1 MYDILPTMNNT
12 TKRIVVAFRL
22 AGEPGRRKLD
32 GFFRYMAEHKLDWQL
47 QFVRIREDFNAE
59 FVKSFAE
66 RGVDGVVYSLPDAK
80 DGAAELAQLDLPTVA
95 LDIFDDTILGERKRN
110 LVYIAGSCEDVGR
123 EAARHF
129 LSQGLY
135 RSYAFVP
142 DLTVHAWSQLRGEA
156 FAAEMKRNG
165 FKVAFYR
172 TRGKGYDLPKLRAWI
187 EKLPRPAGIFTAFDD
202 RAIQVL
208 EACRDAALDV
218 PHEIAVIGVDNDETL
233 CPHTTPPLT
242 SVQPDHAQIGRLA
255 AAKLKE
261 MMDGRRLE
269 RPEHVLVGIKR
280 IEVRE
285 STSPVTPSGR
295 LVQRAL
301 AYIRAHYAEPLR
313 PRDVVRELKVS
324 RRLADLR
331 FSKIQGESIGK
342 AILRT
347 RLEAV
352 AHRLVATND
361 TLDNIAF
368 SCGFRKLDRLRAA
381 FKTRYGVTMQEY
393 RCSPGAYSLRD
404 WRAQNAQK

>member
-1 MYDILPTMNNT
+1 MDNT

-22 AGEPGRRKLD
+22 EGEPGRRKLD
-32 GFFRYMAEHKLDWQL
+32 GFFRYMAENRLNWQL
-47 QFVRIREDFNAE
+47 QFVRIREDFSAE

-66 RGVDGVVYSLPDAK
+66 RGVDGIVYSMENAK
-80 DGAAELAQLDLPTVA
+80 DGEAELARLDLPTVA
-95 LDIFDDTILGERKRN
+95 LDFFDDAVFSGRRRN
-110 LVYIAGSCEDVGR
+110 LVYIAQSCADIGR

-142 DLTVHAWSQLRGEA
+142 DLAGHTWSRLRGEA
-156 FAAEMKRNG
+156 FIDEIGKNG
-165 FKVAFYR
+165 FKVAQYR
-172 TRGKGYDLPKLRAWI
+172 KRGKGYDLPRLRAWL
-187 EKLPRPAGIFTAFDD
+187 ERLPRPAGVFAAFDD
-202 RAIQVL
+202 RALHVL

-218 PHEIAVIGVDNDETL
+218 PREIAVIGVDNDEAL

-242 SVQPDHAQIGRLA
+242 SVQPNHVLVGRLA
-255 AAKLKE
+255 AEKLKE
-261 MMDGRRLE
+261 MLDGRRLE
-269 RPEHVLVGIKR
+269 RPEHIFVDIKG

-301 AYIRAHYAEPLR
+301 AYICAHYAEPLR

-331 FSKIQGESIGK
+331 FTEIQGESIGK
-342 AILRT
+342 AILHT

-352 AHRLVATND
+352 SRRLVTTND
-361 TLDNIAF
+361 TFENIALA
-368 SCGFRKLDRLRAA
+368 CGFHKLDRLRAA
-381 FKTRYGVTMQEY
+381 FRNRFGLSMNDYRARAKSGNAPNQRGGTR
-393 RCSPGAYSLRD
+393 R
-404 WRAQNAQK
+404 

>member
-1 MYDILPTMNNT
+1 
-12 TKRIVVAFRL
+12 
-22 AGEPGRRKLD
+22 
-32 GFFRYMAEHKLDWQL
+32 
-47 QFVRIREDFNAE
+47 VRIREDFNAE

-80 DGAAELAQLDLPTVA
+80 DGAAELARLDLPTIA
-95 LDIFDDTILGERKRN
+95 LDIFDDAILCGRRRN

-123 EAARHF
+123 ETARHF
-129 LSQGLY
+129 LSQGIY

-142 DLTVHAWSQLRGEA
+142 DLADHPWSRLRGES
-156 FAAEMKRNG
+156 FVDEIRKNGLKAAM
-165 FKVAFYR
+165 YR
-172 TRGKGYDLPKLRAWI
+172 TRGKGYDLPKLRAWL
-187 EKLPRPAGIFTAFDD
+187 EKLPRPAGVFAAFDD

-208 EACRDAALDV
+208 EACRDASLDV
-218 PHEIAVIGVDNDETL
+218 PHEIAVIGVDNDESL

-261 MMDGRRLE
+261 MLDGRRLE
-269 RPEHVLVGIKR
+269 RPERILVGVKR

-331 FSKIQGESIGK
+331 FTDIQGESIGK

-352 AHRLVATND
+352 ARRLVATND

-368 SCGFRKLDRLRAA
+368 SCGFRKLDRLRTA
-381 FKTRYGVTMQEY
+381 FKAWYGVTMQEY
-393 RCSPGAYSLRD
+393 RNSHSPAKG
-404 WRAQNAQK
+404 